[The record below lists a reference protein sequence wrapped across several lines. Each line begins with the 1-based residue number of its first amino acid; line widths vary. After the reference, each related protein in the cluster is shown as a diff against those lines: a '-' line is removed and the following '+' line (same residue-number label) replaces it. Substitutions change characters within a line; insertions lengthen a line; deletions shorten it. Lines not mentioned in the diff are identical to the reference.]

1 MAGDAG
7 TKTDQPSDREGMA
20 GGPGK
25 NSMEAG
31 QAGQLPVGP
40 EAGGDQASAN
50 PGRSGA
56 AAAEAPNAA
65 EDAPDATGEVVVDEE
80 ESAEPMAAG
89 TTAAVTGIDKA
100 GAEEALREVDPGS
113 APGPTP
119 KVKKG
124 RVKPA
129 APNAVIVRASARY
142 VRTAPRKARLV
153 ADHVRGK
160 SVDEARAILAYSP
173 RAAAEDWRKLLE
185 SCVANAENNH
195 DLVGDDL
202 RVLTATADEGP
213 TLKRFRPRAM
223 GRATRIR
230 KRTSHLTITLTPKE
244 A

>member
-1 MAGDAG
+1 MSGGAGDAG

-25 NSMEAG
+25 NAMEAG

-40 EAGGDQASAN
+40 EAGGDEASAN

-56 AAAEAPNAA
+56 AAADAPNPEA
-65 EDAPDATGEVVVDEE
+65 DATGGVVVDEE
-80 ESAEPMAAG
+80 EKAEPMAAG

-153 ADHVRGK
+153 ADHVRG
-160 SVDEARAILAYSP
+160 
-173 RAAAEDWRKLLE
+173 
-185 SCVANAENNH
+185 
-195 DLVGDDL
+195 
-202 RVLTATADEGP
+202 
-213 TLKRFRPRAM
+213 
-223 GRATRIR
+223 
-230 KRTSHLTITLTPKE
+230 
-244 A
+244 